1 MPAPRAI
8 ILATVLLAAGCGGA
22 ARGGSASGGGAGASG
37 EGAGAPVA
45 ADAPQRAFAARFPQ
59 GRNEYWCQ
67 WVEDDGYTPEKQFT
81 PIEITAA
88 SVKIHPT
95 GETKYWNNFVEY
107 PIDSGDAAYV
117 RERDVSDEQRS
128 VVLADGVLYMMVS
141 AAGGAEPAIAL
152 ACATKAEQRRIAGV
166 EPRVHRDRVRAYA
179 EARRQAF
186 LASAGD
192 LDLGDLDLG
201 DVDLGDADGDGDSDA
216 DAPASRWTPAQ
227 AAQIARART
236 MTSFTFEASA
246 RDEGSETAVV
256 VTATLAD
263 GATMRIGRGNPI
275 FAALFDV
282 STLHGETGAQVEVI
296 PLDEAGEQIR
306 SRLQYQEIAYTF
318 EGGSYS
324 LHCEGAPGKTGV
336 DQNWNDSG
344 AMYRHGQRGEDGPD
358 VTVEIAAA
366 SSGGALRYRLRCG
379 DQQKVFNASASTE
392 VIVSTTGGKGGHA
405 IPKADGSGANGGN
418 GGDGGDITV
427 IVDPAVQRYN
437 LTYGS
442 NGGAGGRGSQS
453 RGGTYGNG
461 SDGRAGVSGR
471 YVERRQPVT
480 IP

>member
-1 MPAPRAI
+1 MPATRASL
-8 ILATVLLAAGCGGA
+8 LATVLLAAGCGGA
-22 ARGGSASGGGAGASG
+22 PRGGAAGGGGADPVGDG
-37 EGAGAPVA
+37 PRVA
-45 ADAPQRAFAARFPQ
+45 ADAPQSAFAARFPD

-67 WVEDDGYTPEKQFT
+67 WVEDGGYTAEKRFT
-81 PIEITAA
+81 PIEVTAA

-95 GETKYWNNFVEY
+95 GETKYFNNFVEY

-117 RERDVSDEQRS
+117 RERDGSDEQRS

-141 AAGGAEPAIAL
+141 PTEGAEPAIAL

-166 EPRVHRDRVRAYA
+166 EPRVHRERVRGYA

-186 LASAGD
+186 LASASD
-192 LDLGDLDLG
+192 LDLGDLALG
-201 DVDLGDADGDGDSDA
+201 DVDLSDDGDDDGDDGDD

-227 AAQIARART
+227 AEQIAGART
-236 MTSFTFEASA
+236 MTSFTFQASA

-256 VTATLAD
+256 VIATLAD
-263 GATMRIGRGNPI
+263 GSTMRIGRGNPI
-275 FAALFDV
+275 FEALFDV
-282 STLHGETGAQVEVI
+282 STLHGSTGAQVEVI
-296 PLDEAGEQIR
+296 PLDETGAQVR

-324 LHCEGAPGKTGV
+324 LHCEGEPGKTGV

-344 AMYRHGQRGEDGPD
+344 AMFRHGQRGDNGPD
-358 VTVEIAAA
+358 VTVEITTA

-418 GGDGGDITV
+418 GGDGGDVIV
-427 IVDPAVQRYN
+427 IVDPSVQRYN
-437 LTYGS
+437 LKYGS
-442 NGGAGGRGSQS
+442 NGGEGGRGSQS

-461 SDGRAGVSGR
+461 SDGRAGLSGQ
-471 YVERRQPVT
+471 YIERRQPVT

>member
-1 MPAPRAI
+1 MSAPRAAL
-8 ILATVLLAAGCGGA
+8 LATVLLAAGCGGA
-22 ARGGSASGGGAGASG
+22 ARGGAAGGGGPARGDGAGAS
-37 EGAGAPVA
+37 VA
-45 ADAPQRAFAARFPQ
+45 ADAPQSAFVARFPE
-59 GRNEYWCQ
+59 GRTEYWCQ
-67 WVEDDGYTPEKQFT
+67 WVEDDGYTAEKRFT

-95 GETKYWNNFVEY
+95 GETKYFNSFVEY

-117 RERDVSDEQRS
+117 RERDGSDEQRS

-141 AAGGAEPAIAL
+141 PAEGAEPAVAL
-152 ACATKAEQRRIAGV
+152 ACATQAQQQRIAGV
-166 EPRVHRDRVRAYA
+166 EPRVHRERVREYA

-192 LDLGDLDLG
+192 LELGDLELG
-201 DVDLGDADGDGDSDA
+201 DVDLGDADDGDGDGD
-216 DAPASRWTPAQ
+216 DAPPPRWTAAQ
-227 AAQIARART
+227 AEQIARART

-256 VTATLAD
+256 VIATLAD
-263 GATMRIGRGNPI
+263 GSKMRIGRGNPI
-275 FAALFDV
+275 FEALFDV
-282 STLHGETGAQVEVI
+282 STLHGPTGAQVEVI
-296 PLDEAGEQIR
+296 PLDETGEQIR
-306 SRLQYQEIAYTF
+306 SRLQYQEIAYTY

-324 LHCEGAPGKTGV
+324 LHCEGEPGKTGV

-344 AMYRHGQRGEDGPD
+344 AMFRHGQRGEDGPA
-358 VTVEIAAA
+358 VTVEITTA

-427 IVDPAVQRYN
+427 IVDPSVGRYS
-437 LTYGS
+437 LKYGS
-442 NGGAGGRGSQS
+442 NGGRGGSGSQS
-453 RGGTYGNG
+453 KGGTYGNG
-461 SDGRAGVSGR
+461 SDGRAGLSGQ
-471 YVERRQPVT
+471 YIERRQPVT